1 MDPRTECAFR
11 NVRAFKVIR
20 EAYYT
25 QIDSKVA
32 RGATDGLDPAELEK
46 WIPYRAKVNSQK
58 AAQTTTRIRL
68 DPASLHL
75 AQIKVWQMLPG
86 VSTPT
91 TGASAAHPTGT
102 VLHVL
107 Q

>member
-75 AQIKVWQMLPG
+75 AQIKV
-86 VSTPT
+86 
-91 TGASAAHPTGT
+91 
-102 VLHVL
+102 
-107 Q
+107 